1 MSVLVD
7 TSVWIEF
14 FRNTGAPSTA
24 VLQESAETGSV
35 FRTCGPVTMEVL
47 AGARDDDDLA
57 TMTSILDRGL
67 GIQVQPEHFDNA
79 AALYRSCQAE
89 GITVRS
95 IIDCLIAAL
104 AIDEDIEILHH
115 DRDFDAIASVSP
127 LRVHPAS
134 LS

>member
-1 MSVLVD
+1 
-7 TSVWIEF
+7 
-14 FRNTGAPSTA
+14 
-24 VLQESAETGSV
+24 
-35 FRTCGPVTMEVL
+35 MEVL
-47 AGARDDDDLA
+47 AGARNDDDLA

-79 AALYRSCQAE
+79 AALYRSCRAQ

-127 LRVHPAS
+127 LRVHAAS